1 MLVYQR
7 VLETIN
13 QTMFVVG
20 TPRPCQEFLG
30 FIKVHKDLEAQVAP
44 DVGDCVPLV
53 PSISAQD
60 WTHLKETIP

>member
-1 MLVYQR
+1 LILW

-44 DVGDCVPLV
+44 DVGDLV
-53 PSISAQD
+53 CRLCQAFL
-60 WTHLKETIP
+60 LKMY